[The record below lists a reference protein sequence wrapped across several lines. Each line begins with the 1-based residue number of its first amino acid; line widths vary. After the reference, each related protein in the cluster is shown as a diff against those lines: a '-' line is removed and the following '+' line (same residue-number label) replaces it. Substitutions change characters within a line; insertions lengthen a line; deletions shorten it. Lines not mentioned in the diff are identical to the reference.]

1 MHNMKKITFYL
12 ELVSMLGLLICGLWI
27 FLKLPIETSQGF
39 PQKIMYLHVPSVIAA
54 YLAFFI
60 VFVYSIAYLWKRELM
75 FDQIAKASAE
85 VGQVFCV
92 LVLITGA
99 IWGRTT
105 WGTYWVWDARLTTT
119 LLLFLIF
126 MGYFLLRMSVND
138 RDKEARLAS
147 VIGIIGFLDIPIIH
161 KSVEWWRTLHQPSTL
176 FNVDSGEVKPSM
188 PQELL
193 IPLLASTL
201 VMLLFYFYLLLLRYQ
216 TEKHTDKLNQLIA
229 EPRQDHCF
237 KEGLYEFNEHHD
249 KILELVRFENSND
262 KKSISLEEYLKII
275 NLL

>member
-1 MHNMKKITFYL
+1 MVSMKKTILYL
-12 ELVSMLGLLICGLWI
+12 EWGSILALLACGLWV

-39 PQKIMYLHVPSVIAA
+39 PQKIMYLHVPSVITT

-85 VGQVFCV
+85 VGLVFCA

-126 MGYFLLRMSVND
+126 MGYFLC
-138 RDKEARLAS
+138 
-147 VIGIIGFLDIPIIH
+147 GC
-161 KSVEWWRTLHQPSTL
+161 
-176 FNVDSGEVKPSM
+176 
-188 PQELL
+188 LL
-193 IPLLASTL
+193 MTEIKKRGW
-201 VMLLFYFYLLLLRYQ
+201 LLF
-216 TEKHTDKLNQLIA
+216 
-229 EPRQDHCF
+229 
-237 KEGLYEFNEHHD
+237 
-249 KILELVRFENSND
+249 
-262 KKSISLEEYLKII
+262 
-275 NLL
+275 

>member
-1 MHNMKKITFYL
+1 MGNMKKIILYL
-12 ELVSMLGLLICGLWI
+12 EWSSILGLLACGLWV

-39 PQKIMYLHVPSVIAA
+39 PQKIMYLHVPSVITT

-75 FDQIAKASAE
+75 FDHIAKASAE
-85 VGQVFCV
+85 VGLVFCA

-147 VIGIIGFLDIPIIH
+147 VLGIIGFLDIPIIH

-176 FNVDSGEVKPSM
+176 FKVDSGEAKPSM
-188 PQELL
+188 PPELL
-193 IPLLASTL
+193 YPLLASTL
-201 VMLLFYFYLLLLRYQ
+201 VMLAFYLYLLLLRYQ
-216 TEKHTDKLNQLIA
+216 TENSTDRLNQLLA
-229 EPRQDHCF
+229 ETQ
-237 KEGLYEFNEHHD
+237 N
-249 KILELVRFENSND
+249 
-262 KKSISLEEYLKII
+262 
-275 NLL
+275 

>member
-1 MHNMKKITFYL
+1 MGSMKKIILYL
-12 ELVSMLGLLICGLWI
+12 EWGSILGLLSCGLWV

-39 PQKIMYLHVPSVIAA
+39 PQKIMYLHVPSVITT
-54 YLAFFI
+54 YLAFFV

-85 VGQVFCV
+85 VGLVFCV

-99 IWGRTT
+99 IWGKPT

-147 VIGIIGFLDIPIIH
+147 VLGIIGFLDIPIIH

-176 FNVDSGEVKPSM
+176 FKVDSGEAKPSM
-188 PQELL
+188 PPELL
-193 IPLLASTL
+193 YPLLASTL
-201 VMLLFYFYLLLLRYQ
+201 VMLAFYLYLLLLRYQ
-216 TEKHTDKLNQLIA
+216 TEKRTDRLNQLLA
-229 EPRQDHCF
+229 ETQD
-237 KEGLYEFNEHHD
+237 
-249 KILELVRFENSND
+249 
-262 KKSISLEEYLKII
+262 
-275 NLL
+275 

>member
-1 MHNMKKITFYL
+1 MGNMKKIILYL
-12 ELVSMLGLLICGLWI
+12 EWSSILGLLACGLWV

-39 PQKIMYLHVPSVIAA
+39 PQKIMYLHVPSVITT

-60 VFVYSIAYLWKRELM
+60 VFVYSIAYMWKRELM

-85 VGQVFCV
+85 VGLVFCA

-147 VIGIIGFLDIPIIH
+147 VLGIIGFLDIPIIH

-176 FNVDSGEVKPSM
+176 FKVDSGEAKPSM
-188 PQELL
+188 PPELL
-193 IPLLASTL
+193 YPLMASTL
-201 VMLLFYFYLLLLRYQ
+201 VMLAFYLYLLLLRYQ
-216 TEKHTDKLNQLIA
+216 TENSTDRLNQLLA
-229 EPRQDHCF
+229 ETQ
-237 KEGLYEFNEHHD
+237 N
-249 KILELVRFENSND
+249 
-262 KKSISLEEYLKII
+262 
-275 NLL
+275 

>member
-1 MHNMKKITFYL
+1 MGSMKKIILYL
-12 ELVSMLGLLICGLWI
+12 EWCSILGLLGCGLWV

-39 PQKIMYLHVPSVIAA
+39 PQKIMYLHVPSVITA

-60 VFVYSIAYLWKRELM
+60 VFVYSIAYLWKHELM

-85 VGQVFCV
+85 VGLVFCG

-147 VIGIIGFLDIPIIH
+147 VLGIIGFLDIPIIH

-176 FNVDSGEVKPSM
+176 FKVDSGKAKPSM
-188 PQELL
+188 PPELL
-193 IPLLASTL
+193 YPLLASTL
-201 VMLLFYFYLLLLRYQ
+201 VMLSFYLYLLLLRYQ
-216 TEKHTDKLNQLIA
+216 TEKRTDRLNQLLA
-229 EPRQDHCF
+229 ETQD
-237 KEGLYEFNEHHD
+237 
-249 KILELVRFENSND
+249 
-262 KKSISLEEYLKII
+262 
-275 NLL
+275 

>member
-1 MHNMKKITFYL
+1 MGSMKKIILYL
-12 ELVSMLGLLICGLWI
+12 EWGSILGLLACGLWV

-39 PQKIMYLHVPSVIAA
+39 PQKIMYLHVPSVITT

-75 FDQIAKASAE
+75 FDHIAKASAE
-85 VGQVFCV
+85 VGLIFCA

-126 MGYFLLRMSVND
+126 IGYFLLRMSVND
-138 RDKEARLAS
+138 TDKEARLAS
-147 VIGIIGFLDIPIIH
+147 VLGIIGFLDIPIIH

-176 FNVDSGEVKPSM
+176 FKVDSGEAKPSM
-188 PQELL
+188 PPELL
-193 IPLLASTL
+193 YPLMASTL
-201 VMLLFYFYLLLLRYQ
+201 VMLAFYLYLLLLRYQ
-216 TEKHTDKLNQLIA
+216 TEKRTDRLNQLLA
-229 EPRQDHCF
+229 ETQ
-237 KEGLYEFNEHHD
+237 N
-249 KILELVRFENSND
+249 
-262 KKSISLEEYLKII
+262 
-275 NLL
+275 